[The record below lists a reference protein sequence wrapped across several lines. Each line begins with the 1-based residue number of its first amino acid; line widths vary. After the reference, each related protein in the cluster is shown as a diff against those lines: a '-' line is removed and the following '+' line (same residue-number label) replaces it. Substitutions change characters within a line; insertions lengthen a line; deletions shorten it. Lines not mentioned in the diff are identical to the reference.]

1 MTSLTR
7 SRYLALPFVVTST
20 YWVLDHLLPDILPKP
35 PKPVSWSIVAC
46 AASLLLIALIVMG
59 WRRLVDWMPRPWF
72 PSPFWRVASWLRCR
86 PTVSVVTV
94 IPQASIVDGRMEEC
108 VIHVTLVRSLAQM
121 PVDAVVRFDA
131 TTLILQRTDQRGS
144 TRHVFRPKETGGF
157 LMRPIAAGS
166 LDSILIDFAAT
177 GLPARFPDA
186 PDFDGDYEIAITGIR
201 VEARSD
207 RPFGGKLPPVKWQM
221 CRAAYQANL
230 SAPLSGNAAF

>member
-1 MTSLTR
+1 MTR

-72 PSPFWRVASWLRCR
+72 PRPFWRVGSWLRCR

-94 IPQASIVDGRMEEC
+94 VPQASIVDGRMEEC
-108 VIHVTLVRSLAQM
+108 VIRVTLVRSLARM
-121 PVDAVVRFDA
+121 PVDAGVRFDA
-131 TTLILQRTDQRGS
+131 ATLIQRRTDQRGS
-144 TRHVFRPKETGGF
+144 VRYVFRPKDTGGF
-157 LMRPIAAGS
+157 LMRPFAAGS
-166 LDSILIDFAAT
+166 FDSVLIDSAAT
-177 GLPARFPDA
+177 DLPARLPEA

-201 VEARSD
+201 VEAMND
-207 RPFGGKLPPVKWQM
+207 KALGGELPSVNWQM

-230 SAPLSGNAAF
+230 STPLPDNAAF